1 MTDGR
6 QRHTHLWQTHST
18 HHTLEGFLRYQHCTC
33 GQWRITTED
42 EEVARVS
49 SIRRSRPS
57 P

>member
-6 QRHTHLWQTHST
+6 QRHTHLWHTHST
-18 HHTLEGFLRYQHCTC
+18 HGTLEGLLRYQYCTC
-33 GQWRITTED
+33 GQWRLTTDD

>member
-18 HHTLEGFLRYQHCTC
+18 HTTLEGLLRYQYCRC

-49 SIRRSRPS
+49 SIRRSRPT